1 MFGDAHGAGQLE
13 SCRVLGRI
21 KTMAEGNTEQV
32 TNSTDNFDIG
42 AIAEELGIKTAPP
55 AAPASEEKKAEP
67 DASADTG
74 DQQPETGETP
84 ESTDDDA
91 EESEETAEDAAE
103 EGSEEQPDDA
113 AKDEEEADP
122 APDKV
127 QRRIDRLTA
136 EKHEL
141 REERDVIKAELETL
155 RKQAEA
161 KPPIVTIEPDNPLS
175 SLTDASALQAE
186 IDKAQAALDWAD
198 DNRDGGTV
206 TIAGEEKFYD
216 ADAVKQIKANAKS
229 LLRNAPKQQE
239 YLKLREGLLPAA
251 QAAYPELFQQGTVP
265 KAYLD
270 ASLKAYPWLTRF
282 PGYELIVGDA
292 FVGQNMREAKFEQM
306 QRKQSSS
313 KATKSPAPAAK
324 VMKTPSPGARPKV
337 SGSEAA
343 LRHKA
348 DAVFKSGGNA
358 DALTAYLEALV

>member
-1 MFGDAHGAGQLE
+1 
-13 SCRVLGRI
+13 
-21 KTMAEGNTEQV
+21 MAEGNTEQV
-32 TNSTDNFDIG
+32 TQSTDNFDIN
-42 AIAEELGIKTAPP
+42 AIAEEMGIKTATTPPP
-55 AAPASEEKKAEP
+55 AADEKKTEP
-67 DASADTG
+67 DANTEPEAEEEQSDEAATETDEPEETSGEG
-74 DQQPETGETP
+74 DEEAEDKEEDEKP
-84 ESTDDDA
+84 ESQDQ
-91 EESEETAEDAAE
+91 E
-103 EGSEEQPDDA
+103 P
-113 AKDEEEADP
+113 EAS
-122 APDKV
+122 DKI
-127 QRRIDRLTA
+127 QRRIDRITA

-141 REERDVIKAELETL
+141 REERDAIKAELEAL

-161 KPPIVTIEPDNPLS
+161 KPPVVTIEPDNPLS

-239 YLKLREGLLPAA
+239 YLRLREGLLPAA

-292 FVGQNMREAKFEQM
+292 FVGQNMREAKEQQQ
-306 QRKQSSS
+306 QRKLSGA
-313 KATKSPAPAAK
+313 KAAKSPAPTAK

-343 LRHKA
+343 LRQKA
-348 DAVFKSGGNA
+348 ERVFKSGGNA
-358 DALTAYLEALV
+358 DALTDYLEAIV

>member
-1 MFGDAHGAGQLE
+1 
-13 SCRVLGRI
+13 
-21 KTMAEGNTEQV
+21 MAEGNTEQV
-32 TNSTDNFDIG
+32 TNSTDNFDIA

-55 AAPASEEKKAEP
+55 AAPAAEEEKTEP

-74 DQQPETGETP
+74 DQQPETGRTP
-84 ESTDDDA
+84 ESADD
-91 EESEETAEDAAE
+91 ETESEDPTEDVAEDKE
-103 EGSEEQPDDA
+103 E
-113 AKDEEEADP
+113 DEKPESQDQEP
-122 APDKV
+122 EAPDKI
-127 QRRIDRLTA
+127 QRRIDRITA

-141 REERDVIKAELETL
+141 REERDSIKAELEAL

-186 IDKAQAALDWAD
+186 IDKAQAVLDWAD
-198 DNRDGGTV
+198 DNRDGGSV

-229 LLRNAPKQQE
+229 LLRNAPKQQD

-292 FVGQNMREAKFEQM
+292 FVGQNMREAREQQQ
-306 QRKQSSS
+306 QRKLSGT
-313 KATKSPAPAAK
+313 KASKSPAPAAAK

-348 DAVFKSGGNA
+348 AAVFKSPGNA
-358 DALTAYLEALV
+358 DALADYLEAIV

>member
-32 TNSTDNFDIG
+32 TDSTDNFDLA

-55 AAPASEEKKAEP
+55 AAPAAEEKKTEPEAQTEPEADEEQSAE
-67 DASADTG
+67 
-74 DQQPETGETP
+74 
-84 ESTDDDA
+84 A
-91 EESEETAEDAAE
+91 EETNETTDEAETEPEETAGDEPADE
-103 EGSEEQPDDA
+103 A

-141 REERDVIKAELETL
+141 REERDVVKAELESL

-161 KPPIVTIEPDNPLS
+161 KPPVVTIDPDNPLS
-175 SLTDASALQAE
+175 SFTDASALEAE
-186 IDKAQAALDWAD
+186 LSKAQAVLDWTE
-198 DNRDGGTV
+198 DNRDGGSVTV
-206 TIAGEEKFYD
+206 NGEEKYFD

-229 LLRNAPKQQE
+229 LLRAAPKQQE
-239 YLKLREGLLPAA
+239 YLKVREQVLPEA
-251 QAAYPELFQQGTVP
+251 QAVYPDFFKSGTTA
-265 KAYLD
+265 KAFLD
-270 ASLKAYPWLTRF
+270 ATLKQYPWITRI
-282 PGYELIVGDA
+282 PTWELVVGDA
-292 FVGQNMREAKFEQM
+292 FVGQQMRLAKIEQQ
-306 QRKQSSS
+306 QRKLGSS
-313 KATKSPAPAAK
+313 KATTSPAAAAK
-324 VMKTPSPGARPKV
+324 VPKTPSPAARPKV

>member
-1 MFGDAHGAGQLE
+1 
-13 SCRVLGRI
+13 
-21 KTMAEGNTEQV
+21 MAEGNTEQV

-55 AAPASEEKKAEP
+55 AAPASEEKKTEP

-103 EGSEEQPDDA
+103 EGSEEQPDEA

-136 EKHEL
+136 EKHDL

-161 KPPIVTIEPDNPLS
+161 KPPIVTVDPENPLAS
-175 SLTDASALQAE
+175 FTDASSLEEQ
-186 IDKAQAALDWAD
+186 ISRAQGALDWAE
-198 DNRDGGTV
+198 DNRDGASV
-206 TIAGEEKFYD
+206 TINGEEKYYD
-216 ADAVKQIKANAKS
+216 ADAVKQIKTNAKS
-229 LLRNAPKQQE
+229 LLRAAPKQQE
-239 YLKLREGLLPAA
+239 YLRVREQVLPEA
-251 QAAYPELFQQGTVP
+251 QAVYPDFFKSGTT
-265 KAYLD
+265 ARAFLD
-270 ASLKAYPWLTRF
+270 ATLKQYPWITRI
-282 PGYELIVGDA
+282 PTWELVVGDA
-292 FVGQNMREAKFEQM
+292 FVGQQMRMAKLEQM